1 MQIQKKNFI
10 LLSVALLNKQQKL
23 SLVFDNKNTQFISL
37 KIYLAS
43 MIGIAKG
50 LTQDFVKK
58 APKIELHAHLNG
70 CVRRQTLFEIAQ
82 RKQINVDFSIFDLRN
97 IKGAFSIFQLIHQ
110 VLRDLSDIR
119 RVSREVL
126 EDFKDQNVAYLEL
139 RTTPK
144 SCELGTY
151 TKEQYLATVID
162 EIQKFQ
168 QLHGDKMQARLLVSI
183 DRGRPLDDARSTLNH
198 ILKLKNNNLIA
209 GIDFSGNPSK
219 STFKE
224 YEQLLEQARK
234 EGFKITIHVAELE
247 GDEYL
252 QESFDIVNFKP
263 DRLGHFNFYNQELYN
278 KVRQLDIP
286 IEMCPTSNFYTVNM
300 KSLSEHHFKEFFYQ
314 GHTINLNTD
323 DTCVFDTDITQEH
336 FKMIQAFNLSEDEFK
351 QLLLRSSNMIFDQ
364 SYRPLLQQR
373 INEYFSSSQ
382 KQ

>member
-1 MQIQKKNFI
+1 MQIQKLYFTQR
-10 LLSVALLNKQQKL
+10 SVFQEQKLKVKHYLKQQKYL
-23 SLVFDNKNTQFISL
+23 
-37 KIYLAS
+37 IYLYKNILS
-43 MIGIAKG
+43 MIGITKA
-50 LTQDFVKK
+50 LTQDFVRK

-82 RKQINVDFSIFDLRN
+82 RKQINVDLSIFDLRN
-97 IKGAFSIFQLIHQ
+97 IKGAFSIFSLIHQ
-110 VLRDLSDIR
+110 VLRDLQDIR

-126 EDFKDQNVAYLEL
+126 EDFRDQNVAYLEL

-151 TKEQYLATVID
+151 TKEQYLNTVID

-168 QLHGDKMQARLLVSI
+168 QQYGDKMQARLLVSI
-183 DRGRPLDDARSTLNH
+183 DRGRPLEDAQSTLNH
-198 ILKLKNNNLIA
+198 ILKLKNNNIIVGL
-209 GIDFSGNPSK
+209 DFSGNPSK

-247 GDEYL
+247 GEEYL

-263 DRLGHFNFYNQELYN
+263 DRLGHFNFYNQDLYS
-278 KVRQLDIP
+278 KVRQLNIP

-351 QLLLRSSNMIFDQ
+351 SLLVRSSNMIFDQ
-364 SYRPLLQQR
+364 AYKPLLQQR
-373 INEYFSSSQ
+373 INEYFSTS
-382 KQ
+382 KNE